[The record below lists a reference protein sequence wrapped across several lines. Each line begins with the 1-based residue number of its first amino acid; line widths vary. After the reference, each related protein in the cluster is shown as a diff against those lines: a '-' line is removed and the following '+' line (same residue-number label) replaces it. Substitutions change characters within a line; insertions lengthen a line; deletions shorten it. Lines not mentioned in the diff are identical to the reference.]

1 MVTKIN
7 GHADKRSSEIITLKT
22 VKGFNNNIKQP
33 NVMIIVLWL
42 NANFKTGF
50 RKRKFGEKPGI
61 FDLSNAKK

>member
-1 MVTKIN
+1 MTGIYIPVKFEFDWTKCFALESGN
-7 GHADKRSSEIITLKT
+7 GNVNGQKT
-22 VKGFNNNIKQP
+22 V
-33 NVMIIVLWL
+33 VLWL